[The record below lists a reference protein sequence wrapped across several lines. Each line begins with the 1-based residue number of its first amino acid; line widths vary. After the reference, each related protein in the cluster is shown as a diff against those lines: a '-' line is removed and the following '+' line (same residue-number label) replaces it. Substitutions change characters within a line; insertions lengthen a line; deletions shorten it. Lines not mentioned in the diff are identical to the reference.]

1 MQYCWTTSWGLST
14 RFIGA
19 IIMTHGDDQGLML
32 PPRLAPIQIVIVPI
46 ARNDEER
53 SRVMEVVEQLKK
65 RLVDFRIKV
74 DDRTEVNPRFQVQ
87 RLGNARRTSAH
98 RNWPR
103 DVDKGVV
110 TVARRDI
117 PGKAGKI
124 TLGMDGLEQ
133 TLKLQLE
140 EVQKAMLARATAFRD
155 ANIHDP
161 KDYAAFREVVENG
174 WAFSWWCGSSDCEV
188 HIKEETKATA
198 RNIPLDQPEG
208 HGRCIYCGQ
217 PASQRAYFAKA
228 Y

>member
-1 MQYCWTTSWGLST
+1 
-14 RFIGA
+14 
-19 IIMTHGDDQGLML
+19 MTHGDDNGLML

-53 SRVMEVVEQLKK
+53 SRVMEVVDQLKK

-74 DDRTEVNPRFQVQ
+74 DDRTELTPGFKYHDWELRGVPLRIEI
-87 RLGNARRTSAH
+87 G
-98 RNWPR
+98 PR
-103 DVDKGVV
+103 DVDQGVV